1 MTTPTSPAS
10 DGASGTPRT
19 NWSGTYTYRAT
30 SVARPESISALAA
43 LIRAASRIRPLGTR
57 HAFNDVADVDGWQ
70 VNVAALTSWI
80 EIDVSARTAT
90 VNAGLSYAEIAPV
103 LHAAGFGLPALA
115 SLPHLSV
122 AGACA
127 TASHGSGHGIGN
139 LATQVSALE
148 FVDGT
153 GTVRTLSRAG
163 DPDTFPGAVVSLGA
177 LGAVTSMTLDLVPT
191 YDVAQTVRLS
201 LPAAVFVDRFAEIT
215 GAAYSVSCFTRWIDI
230 VDQVWCKVRVGDRP
244 PDETVFTEAPPADV
258 DVHPVPGGSPADCTP
273 QRGVPGPWHERLPH
287 FAAGRTPSFGD
298 EIQSEFFV
306 DASAAPAAAVA
317 MFGIGRRIAP
327 ALRISEVRTIAADD
341 LWLSPA
347 RGRDVVGFHFTWI
360 SDESVVLPALDLVE
374 ATLEPFAPVP
384 HWGKVFTTRTAPRGT
399 DDPRFAKLGAFAAL
413 ADRYDPDR
421 RFVNDFLVRNHL
433 R

>member
-1 MTTPTSPAS
+1 MPTSPAS

-19 NWSGTYTYRAT
+19 NWSGTYTYRAA
-30 SVARPESISALAA
+30 SVARPESISDLAA

-80 EIDVSARTAT
+80 EIDASARTAT

-244 PDETVFTEAPPADV
+244 PDETLFTEAPPADV

-306 DASAAPAAAVA
+306 DASAAPPPRSPCSGSAAGSLRPCASRRCAPSPRTTSGSAPPAAATWSA
-317 MFGIGRRIAP
+317 SISRGSATSRWCCRRWSWSK
-327 ALRISEVRTIAADD
+327 R
-341 LWLSPA
+341 
-347 RGRDVVGFHFTWI
+347 
-360 SDESVVLPALDLVE
+360 
-374 ATLEPFAPVP
+374 TLEPFAPVP
-384 HWGKVFTTRTAPRGT
+384 HWGKVFTARTAPQDT
-399 DDPRFAKLGAFAAL
+399 DDPRFAMLGAFAAL

>member
-1 MTTPTSPAS
+1 M
-10 DGASGTPRT
+10 
-19 NWSGTYTYRAT
+19 
-30 SVARPESISALAA
+30 
-43 LIRAASRIRPLGTR
+43 
-57 HAFNDVADVDGWQ
+57 
-70 VNVAALTSWI
+70 
-80 EIDVSARTAT
+80 
-90 VNAGLSYAEIAPV
+90 
-103 LHAAGFGLPALA
+103 
-115 SLPHLSV
+115 
-122 AGACA
+122 
-127 TASHGSGHGIGN
+127 
-139 LATQVSALE
+139 
-148 FVDGT
+148 
-153 GTVRTLSRAG
+153 
-163 DPDTFPGAVVSLGA
+163 SLGA

-244 PDETVFTEAPPADV
+244 PDETLFTEAPPADV

-360 SDESVVLPALDLVE
+360 SDESVVLPALELVE